1 MTGKK
6 NIALVLSSGG
16 ARGIAHIGVIEELL
30 KRGYRITSIAGSSM
44 GALVGG
50 VYAAGGLE
58 KLTEHILH
66 LDKVDFFKLLDF
78 SFSSSGLVKGDK
90 VMKFIETYVP
100 ERNIEDLRISYK
112 ALATDIIHKKEVV
125 FDKGDLFQAIRASI
139 AIPTVF
145 TPVPWQDTML
155 VDGGVLNPVPINFVE
170 RNPDDMLVVVNVNA
184 MIPYPRKIREKA
196 QLSRKKAL
204 DIKGKKQAFK
214 NKLSLLLKKKNH
226 KEHLGYFN
234 LLTTTIELMLG
245 RLGHL
250 SIEKYPPDVLINIS
264 RSSYGTYDFLKAAE
278 IIKMGRSYAVEA
290 LDRIDH

>member
-100 ERNIEDLRISYK
+100 ERTIEDLQISYK

-214 NKLSLLLKKKNH
+214 NKLSLLLKKNNH

>member
-58 KLTEHILH
+58 NLTERILH
-66 LDKVDFFKLLDF
+66 LDKVDFFKLVDF

-90 VMKFIETYVP
+90 VMKFMETYVP
-100 ERNIEDLRISYK
+100 DRNIEDLKIRYK

-145 TPVPWQDTML
+145 TPVPWQDTLL

-204 DIKGKKQAFK
+204 DIQGRKQAFR
-214 NKLSLLLKKKNH
+214 NKLSLLLKKKDK

-245 RLGHL
+245 RLGHM
-250 SIEKYPPDVLINIS
+250 SIEKYTPDVLINIS

-290 LDRIDH
+290 LDRIDS